1 LQTKNYCYTLE
12 VIKNNKIKIMKQQMK
27 KGFTLIELLVVIA
40 IIGILSAIVIV
51 NLNSAR
57 NKAQDTA
64 IKAQASQLKNT
75 AAVYYDDNGYGYS
88 TSAVASVIAI
98 QACPTSTGSAGSFA
112 STFFSNAEAVAALNG
127 MAKNAGRA
135 VKCAMGSG
143 NPNSQSWVVTS
154 AQRNSTKFWCVDSS
168 GSAREVAAET
178 TIAGSTANEVM
189 CPAS

>member
-1 LQTKNYCYTLE
+1 MKKNF
-12 VIKNNKIKIMKQQMK
+12 K

-88 TSAVASVIAI
+88 TAAVGSVIALQNCPTAVAS
-98 QACPTSTGSAGSFA
+98 PGNFG
-112 STFFSNAEAVAALNG
+112 STFFANAEAVQALNG

-135 VKCAMGSG
+135 VKCSLGSG
-143 NPNSQSWVVTS
+143 TPNSQSWVVTS
-154 AQRNSTKFWCVDSS
+154 SLRNSTKFWCVDSS
-168 GSAREVAAET
+168 GSAREITAEAT
-178 TIAGSTANEVM
+178 AAGSTANEVQ
-189 CPAS
+189 CPAN